1 MEKGLQGKVCE
12 EHEGRCGC
20 SAQSRGAEG
29 GLMAAAAKVLSQ
41 RAVGTAPVLEF
52 KECWDTAVRHRVW
65 VWVVLRGATGR
76 TL

>member
-1 MEKGLQGKVCE
+1 
-12 EHEGRCGC
+12 
-20 SAQSRGAEG
+20 
-29 GLMAAAAKVLSQ
+29 MAAAAKVLSQ

-52 KECWDTAVRHRVW
+52 KECWDTALRHRVW